1 MADKTVLIFGAGSV
15 GEGWGNG
22 KATSVAYARE
32 GATVIAVDRDKAAAD
47 ATASIITELGGRV
60 SSYAADVT
68 DSDGVKSVVGAVLAA
83 VYAFERADTAA
94 LDRLRP
100 DDAQQL
106 RESFGDGA
114 AWGESLRRELTSTV

>member
-1 MADKTVLIFGAGSV
+1 M
-15 GEGWGNG
+15 
-22 KATSVAYARE
+22 
-32 GATVIAVDRDKAAAD
+32 
-47 ATASIITELGGRV
+47 
-60 SSYAADVT
+60 
-68 DSDGVKSVVGAVLAA
+68 LAA
-83 VYAFERADTAA
+83 VSAFERADTAA